1 MSKVTRSLRSRDV
14 QVATSLASRFVH
26 IVGGSAALCSYRA
39 MPPSFRT
46 LKGPI
51 VVLSRPSSCPIAFR
65 ARVCL
70 LTARRSLASNNT
82 STSRLATRANKH
94 RKCALKFES
103 QRPIKSSS
111 VASVIV
117 AFHGTMPPA
126 IHIKT

>member
-51 VVLSRPSSCPIAFR
+51 VVLSRVAL
-65 ARVCL
+65 RV
-70 LTARRSLASNNT
+70 ARSLFA
-82 STSRLATRANKH
+82 REYV
-94 RKCALKFES
+94 F
-103 QRPIKSSS
+103 
-111 VASVIV
+111 
-117 AFHGTMPPA
+117 
-126 IHIKT
+126 